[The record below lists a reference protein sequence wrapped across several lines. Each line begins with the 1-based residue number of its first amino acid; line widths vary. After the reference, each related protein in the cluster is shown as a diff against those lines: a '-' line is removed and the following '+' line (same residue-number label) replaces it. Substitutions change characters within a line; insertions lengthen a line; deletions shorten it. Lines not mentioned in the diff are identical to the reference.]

1 MHICSVQLTLIILCG
16 VLSSVENFH
25 LPNLD
30 LNRDI
35 DIDSSK
41 SNTGLIHSYLQN
53 NWSQSLNIGSVSI
66 AATIIIL
73 FVASVMHLQTQER
86 ITQLAKNDQCC
97 QRDIQRIVGNKPR
110 RQPHLKPNPTLHA
123 EEEV

>member
-1 MHICSVQLTLIILCG
+1 MHVKSVQFTLIILCG
-16 VLSSVENFH
+16 VLSSVGCFH

-30 LNRDI
+30 LNTNI

-53 NWSQSLNIGSVSI
+53 NWSQALNISSVSV

-73 FVASVMHLQTQER
+73 FVALVMHLRTTER
-86 ITQLAKNDQCC
+86 LNQLSKNVQCC
-97 QRDIQRIVGNKPR
+97 QRDIQRLAENKPR
-110 RQPHLKPNPTLHA
+110 RQPNFKPNHTLQA